1 MVYTLLGRV
10 QMTEKEFIAL
20 LAIEGKT
27 LDVAEA
33 MQDIGGVR
41 KDGFIADVNQGIF
54 STLATGD
61 FKTTRRSAVQDLIK
75 KYYNNANNR

>member
-41 KDGFIADVNQGIF
+41 KDGFIADVNQGLF
-54 STLATGD
+54 STLATSD
-61 FKTTRRSAVQDLIK
+61 FKTTRRSAVQNLIK
-75 KYYNNANNR
+75 QYYKHADN